1 MTKDKSQSKLELEA
15 KGENGRPSE
24 QPTDKQM
31 IMELRSGLQRL
42 DQLDSADKPDL
53 SFFLQQVKETKANS
67 RKKLL
72 KELVGLWGLALV
84 ILVLWTT
91 TYFHSPTVF
100 LILQGTAA
108 VILPFIVY
116 FTTKKE
122 VNKPS

>member
-1 MTKDKSQSKLELEA
+1 MTKDKRQNKSETEE
-15 KGENGRPSE
+15 KGKNGRPSA
-24 QPTDKQM
+24 QLTDKQT
-31 IMELRSGLQRL
+31 IIELRSGLERL
-42 DQLDSADKPDL
+42 DQLDAADEPDL

-84 ILVLWTT
+84 ILALWTT

-100 LILQGTAA
+100 LILQGIAV

-116 FTTKKE
+116 FMTKKE
-122 VNKPS
+122 VNKRS

>member
-1 MTKDKSQSKLELEA
+1 MTKDKRQNKSETEE
-15 KGENGRPSE
+15 KGENGRPSA
-24 QPTDKQM
+24 QLTDKQT
-31 IMELRSGLQRL
+31 IIELRSGLERL
-42 DQLDSADKPDL
+42 DQLDAADEPDL

-84 ILVLWTT
+84 ILALWTT

-100 LILQGTAA
+100 LILQGIAV

-122 VNKPS
+122 VNKRS